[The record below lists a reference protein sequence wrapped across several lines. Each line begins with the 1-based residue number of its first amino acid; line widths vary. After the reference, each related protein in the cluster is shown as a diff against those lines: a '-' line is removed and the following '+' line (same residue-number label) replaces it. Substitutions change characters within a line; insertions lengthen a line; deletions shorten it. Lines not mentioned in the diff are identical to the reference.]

1 MRIIKVD
8 AIDSTNTFVR
18 KFYAGTSEFEPVCV
32 TARLQLQ
39 GRGQRGAIWK
49 SEAGKNLTFSILYP
63 HQKLEISR
71 HFLLSAQV
79 ALSILKVLKE
89 LQVPRLSVKW
99 PNDILSANKKIGGI
113 LIENILNSDGIV
125 ASVIGIGLN
134 VNQVDFGKF
143 GNAGSLC
150 SVSGKTF
157 DLDELLKNLLQQ
169 IENDLQELPK
179 RRKAEILEDYED
191 KMFRRDQVSVFR
203 LSKTNKEVNGIIR
216 GVSGEGKLQLELE
229 DHGLLEFDLKEV
241 QLLY

>member
-1 MRIIKVD
+1 M
-8 AIDSTNTFVR
+8 
-18 KFYAGTSEFEPVCV
+18 
-32 TARLQLQ
+32 
-39 GRGQRGAIWK
+39 
-49 SEAGKNLTFSILYP
+49 
-63 HQKLEISR
+63 
-71 HFLLSAQV
+71 
-79 ALSILKVLKE
+79 
-89 LQVPRLSVKW
+89 
-99 PNDILSANKKIGGI
+99 
-113 LIENILNSDGIV
+113 IENILNSDGIV

-134 VNQVDFGKF
+134 VNQVDFGEF

-191 KMFRRDQVSVFR
+191 KMFRIDQVSVFR
-203 LSKTNKEVNGIIR
+203 LFKTNKEVNGIIR

-229 DHGLLEFDLKEV
+229 DLGLLEFDLKEV